1 MSDADLQVKEVT
13 KLEKYLIRQK
23 DSQFVKDLRAL
34 TKDQLKK
41 KMQDQAIYRQE
52 TVTAKMEDEELKS
65 LKEKVK
71 DLQAPYNDSLKMND
85 KISRFVS
92 LLLKDLE

>member
-13 KLEKYLIRQK
+13 KLEKYLIRQR

-41 KMQDQAIYRQE
+41 KMQEQAIYRQE
-52 TVTAKMEDEELKS
+52 TVTAKQEDEELKT

-71 DLQAPYNDSLKMND
+71 DLQAPYNDALKMND